1 MKIDIL
7 REHGL
12 SALDPGVIAQA
23 LGGEVRA
30 GQIAAPG
37 PGHSP
42 ADRSLNIRIDPNAP
56 DGFVLNSFAG
66 DDPLKCRDYVR
77 AKMGLPPW
85 QPSKKAAWTVLAEHV
100 YRDANNEPYLRVRKC
115 LDGQDKK
122 QYPQSHWDGK
132 AWIKDAPKGPKIP
145 YCLPQLIAA
154 PSATVFIAEGEKC
167 CDALA
172 KVGFVATCN
181 SGGAEKWTAELNKWF
196 KGRPVVL
203 LPDNDKPGHRHV
215 QQVAKQLHEIAESVR
230 VVDLAPHWPSDMP
243 AKADV
248 YDWLQQHDPAGSRLA
263 QFAKAAPPWEPN
275 ADDHQLAELAGL
287 SKLAYAKRRKE
298 EAEKLG
304 VTAAALDD
312 AVKEARAAATGEK
325 LLYEHWN
332 VELWPEAVE
341 TAALLQAIHDRIKQH
356 VVISDAGAMAAT
368 LWVAMTWVHERS
380 AVYSAMLVV
389 TSAERDSGKST
400 LLGVISFLS
409 KRTLLSVGISAAAL
423 YRSVEKW
430 LPSFVID
437 EADTIFAQNEDLQRV
452 INSGWTRGTGVVRC
466 NPETNEPELFPTFCP
481 KALGL
486 KGRKMPDT
494 TWSRAVIVPL
504 KRKLACESVTAFDH
518 IDDDDFHLLR
528 RKLARWAD
536 DNHERMA
543 RAKPTPPE
551 GFINRVAANWRL
563 LLAIAELAGGS
574 WPDKARKAAVALSGP
589 ETSLGVRLLADVRD
603 AFLTKG
609 VKELTTQKLHDYL
622 VGLEER
628 EWCELNRGKP
638 VTKAWLSRRLG
649 DLGLTSES
657 VGDRRRL
664 KGWKLGTFADVFERY
679 LGDTPHSKTLR
690 RSNPCGTG
698 TSTSFENAPPETSER
713 FEKCEKPN
721 NDGHKSGRAELKG
734 GSPRESDLDPPE
746 SLRLCSQCNAPGDA
760 RGAVLPHGNNGKQV
774 WLHAVRV
781 RFWEKQGDG
790 AAWPWESR

>member
-1 MKIDIL
+1 VTTAADIL
-7 REHGL
+7 L
-12 SALDPGVIAQA
+12 LDPDVIARA

-30 GQIAAPG
+30 GQIAVPG

-66 DDPLKCRDYVR
+66 DDPLECRDYVR

-85 QPSKKAAWTVLAEHV
+85 QPSKKAWTVLAEHV

-115 LDGQDKK
+115 LDGQGKK

-154 PSATVFIAEGEKC
+154 PSNTTIFIAEGEKC

-196 KGRPVVL
+196 KGRHVVL

-230 VVDLAPHWPSDMP
+230 IIDLAPHWPSDMP

-263 QFAKAAPPWEPN
+263 QFARVTPLWEPN
-275 ADDHQLAELAGL
+275 ADDNQLAELAGL
-287 SKLAYAKRRKE
+287 SKFAYAKRRKE

-312 AVKEARAAATGEK
+312 AVKEARTAATGEK

-332 VELWPEAVE
+332 VESWPEAVE
-341 TAALLQAIHDRIKQH
+341 TAALLQAVHDRLKQH
-356 VVISDAGAMAAT
+356 VIVSDSGAIAVV
-368 LWVAMTWVHERS
+368 LWTAMTWVHERS
-380 AVYSAMLVV
+380 AVHSPLLMI

-400 LLGVISFLS
+400 LLGILGFFVRRS
-409 KRTLLSVGISAAAL
+409 LLSVGISAAAL
-423 YRSVEKW
+423 YRSIEKW
-430 LPSFVID
+430 QPAFVID
-437 EADTIFAQNEDLQRV
+437 EADSIFRQNEDLREV
-452 INSGWTRGTGVVRC
+452 VNSGWTRGQGVVRC
-466 NPETNEPELFPTFCP
+466 EPDTNEPKLFSTFCP
-481 KALGL
+481 KAIGL
-486 KGRKMPDT
+486 KGKKLPDT
-494 TWSRAVIVPL
+494 TLSRVVMVEL
-504 KRKLACESVTAFDH
+504 KRKLRAETTKDFAHV
-518 IDDDDFHLLR
+518 DDDGFRLLR
-528 RKLARWAD
+528 RKLTRWAE
-536 DNHERMA
+536 DNAEHLA
-543 RAKPTPPE
+543 AATPTLPD

-574 WPDKARKAAVALSGP
+574 WPEKARKAAVALSGP

-609 VKELTTQKLHDYL
+609 VTELLTQELHDYL
-622 VGLEER
+622 IGLEER
-628 EWCELNRGKP
+628 EWYELNHGKAI
-638 VTKAWLSRRLG
+638 TKTWLSRKLG
-649 DLGLTSES
+649 DFGLTSENL
-657 VGDRRRL
+657 GDRRL
-664 KGWKLGTFADVFERY
+664 KGWKLGTFADIFKRY
-679 LGDTPHSKTLR
+679 LGDTPPFNPLI

-698 TSTSFENAPPETSER
+698 TSATFENAHPEINER
-713 FEKCEKPN
+713 IEKCEKPN
-721 NDGHKSGRAELKG
+721 NDGHLSGCADWSG
-734 GSPRESDLDPPE
+734 GPPSEGDLDLPE
-746 SLRLCSQCNAPGDA
+746 SLRRCSQCNTPGDA
-760 RGAVLPHGNNGKQV
+760 RGAVLPYGNNGQRV
-774 WLHAVRV
+774 WLHAVCV
-781 RFWEKQGDG
+781 RFWENGQGKGKQQQD
-790 AAWPWESR
+790 AWVWESQ